1 MRSIRPIAA
10 AMVTTVALA
19 VPLVGST
26 ADAQRPPAITLAAA
40 CDEETGDYLV
50 TTTVE
55 NFIDEEATIDGGY
68 GWQAV
73 TSGTADGVLEFD
85 QTTLDLN
92 DSATASNQ
100 VPGDTVRFDVGVDL
114 TYSDFIDPQQAS
126 LDMAGTCGDPATPTT
141 PPPTTPPTTPD
152 EPDVVTRPQFTG

>member
-1 MRSIRPIAA
+1 LTS
-10 AMVTTVALA
+10 V
-19 VPLVGST
+19 
-26 ADAQRPPAITLAAA
+26 
-40 CDEETGDYLV
+40 CDEQTGNYLI

-73 TSGTADGVLEFD
+73 SSGTADGVLEFD

-92 DSATASNQ
+92 DTATAANT
-100 VPGDTVRFDVGVDL
+100 VPGDTTRFDAAVDL
-114 TYSDFIDPQQAS
+114 IYSDFIDPQQAS
-126 LDMAGTCGDPATPTT
+126 LDLAGTCGDRVTPTT
-141 PPPTTPPTTPD
+141 VPPSMTPTPTTPD